1 MNCFGMSDVGKIRKN
16 NEDSFYIQVY
26 DNDHVIGVVADGMGG
41 HKGGKKA
48 SSIAVKVI
56 SEYVEALLPDMLSFT
71 ERKLKQALIKAVKSA
86 NKAIYDDAVNST
98 ELSGMGTTAVVCYIS
113 GGKLYALNAGDSR
126 LYIINDKITQVTK
139 DHSFVGELVELGV
152 ISEQQAQHHPQKNI
166 ITRALGTEPE
176 IDVDI
181 YTEKLNDGDTILLC
195 TDGLTNMLSD
205 KKIIELV
212 NSDSDISVVTKA
224 LIDEAKKSGGNDNI
238 TAVVIKTSD
247 GGEDVK

>member
-1 MNCFGMSDVGKIRKN
+1 
-16 NEDSFYIQVY
+16 
-26 DNDHVIGVVADGMGG
+26 
-41 HKGGKKA
+41 
-48 SSIAVKVI
+48 
-56 SEYVEALLPDMLSFT
+56 
-71 ERKLKQALIKAVKSA
+71 
-86 NKAIYDDAVNST
+86 
-98 ELSGMGTTAVVCYIS
+98 
-113 GGKLYALNAGDSR
+113 
-126 LYIINDKITQVTK
+126 QVTK

-152 ISEQQAQHHPQKNI
+152 ISQQQAQHHPQKNI
-166 ITRALGTEPE
+166 ITRALGTDPE

-212 NSDSDISVVTKA
+212 NSNSDISVVTKT

-247 GGEDVK
+247 GGEEVK